1 MNTTVAELKLY
12 DTGVSS
18 QTIEAIRY
26 RLSEDTKY
34 DLSISF
40 KTELEKETG
49 VLVLKIRFG
58 MN

>member
-12 DTGVSS
+12 DSGVSS
-18 QTIEAIRY
+18 ETIEAIRY

-40 KTELEKETG
+40 KTEMEKDG
-49 VLVLKIRFG
+49 VLVLIIRFG